1 MVNQSEL
8 RLVPV
13 EKRHMPEVLLLLQDI
28 SVFMPEEGELDDI
41 WSVYKSQN
49 QIHSIVA
56 LNKSDEVLGFGTLLV
71 EAKIRG
77 GKLGH
82 IEDIVVHKSHRGS
95 GLGKEIVLAL
105 AKSAEYRGCYKIV
118 LNCSTANSG
127 FYENAGL
134 VVSGV
139 SMQRLFR

>member
-1 MVNQSEL
+1 MLNQGEI

-13 EKRHMPEVLLLLQDI
+13 EKRHMPEVVLLLQDI
-28 SVFMPEEGELDDI
+28 SVFMPEEGELDGI
-41 WSVYKSQN
+41 WSSYKSQN
-49 QIHSIVA
+49 DIHSIVA

-71 EAKIRG
+71 ETKIRG

-82 IEDIVVHKSHRGS
+82 IEDIVVHESHRGS

-105 AKSAEYRGCYKIV
+105 AKSAEDQGCYKIV
-118 LNCSTANSG
+118 LNCSTANAG

-134 VVSGV
+134 VVNGV